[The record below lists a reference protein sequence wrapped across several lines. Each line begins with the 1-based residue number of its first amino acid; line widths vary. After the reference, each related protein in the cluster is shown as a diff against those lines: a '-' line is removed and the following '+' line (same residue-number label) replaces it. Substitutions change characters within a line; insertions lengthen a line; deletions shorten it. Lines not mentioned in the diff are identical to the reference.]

1 MNQIRKNFIHKNES
15 FVCANCGANVSD
27 GNGFI
32 RNHCN
37 FCLFSK
43 HVDSEVPGD
52 RLSECGGLMVVSA
65 VDLSSKKGYILVHKC
80 LKCAKVMNNK
90 VAPDDDMNKV
100 AEYSARQNLI

>member
-15 FVCANCGANVSD
+15 FVCENCGANVLV
-27 GNGFI
+27 GKGFI

-43 HVDSEVPGD
+43 HVDLEVPGD
-52 RLSECGGLMVVSA
+52 RLSECGGLMVVSS

-80 LKCAKVMNNK
+80 LKCLKIMNNK
-90 VAPDDDMNKV
+90 VAPDDDMSKV
-100 AEYSARQNLI
+100 AEYSSRQNLI